1 MAAGGLVWRAYD
13 QGVFS
18 AGAGAAYEPWTSW
31 RSDAAPGPLG
41 LVRAGILAANPHN
54 TQPWLFQVG
63 AARIELFA
71 DTRATSAPSIPYL
84 REMHIGLGCALEN
97 MTRTARVLG
106 YDVALTLH
114 PGPLA
119 AAAASPRP
127 QPVATLA
134 LSPARPRPD
143 QLVEAIPRRHTDR
156 GAYAAGRPCRARCW
170 RRCGPPSRTTRTC
183 ASSSSRRRGSAG
195 SSATL
200 VQAST
205 ETIIADPAMVAASD
219 RWFRHRWAR
228 RAAAARR
235 AHAGRGRA
243 APLVTVMGKLMP
255 PPSPETSHRYWR
267 DATRDVQ
274 IPTSALFGLIAV
286 RDLYDRPQALRAG
299 QRWQRLHLM
308 ATRGAR
314 DAADQPAGGDGGPGA
329 RARKGA
335 TRGRRAGRAD
345 RRGRVEADLRVPR
358 RGFPRGRPR
367 RARGVRWTRWWC
379 PSRRAVCSEAG
390 PRRGAWP
397 AGPAGRR
404 R

>member
-1 MAAGGLVWRAYD
+1 MNRRAFVKGAGAVAVVAAGGLVWRAYD

-18 AGAGAAYEPWTSW
+18 PGAGAAYEPWTTW

-71 DTRATSAPSIPYL
+71 DTRRNLGAFDPYL

-106 YDVALTLH
+106 YDVAVALH

-156 GAYAAGRPCRARCW
+156 GAYAAGRPVPGEMLEAMWAAFQDDADVRLFLF
-170 RRCGPPSRTTRTC
+170 
-183 ASSSSRRRGSAG
+183 SAPAERKQFG
-195 SSATL
+195 EL

-205 ETIIADPAMVAASD
+205 ETIIADPAMVADSD
-219 RWFRHRWAR
+219 RWFRHRWSDVQR
-228 RAAAARR
+228 RRDGLTLDAAAL
-235 AHAGRGRA
+235 G
-243 APLVTVMGKLMP
+243 PLVTVMGKLMP
-255 PPSPETSHRYWR
+255 PASAETSHRYWR

-274 IPTSALFGLIAV
+274 VPSSALFGLIAV
-286 RDLYDRPQALRAG
+286 RDLYDRPQALRVG
-299 QRWQRLHLM
+299 QRWQHLHLM
-308 ATRGAR
+308 ATARGLAMQPVNQPVEMVDR
-314 DAADQPAGGDGGPGA
+314 ERELGQAPRAALALAALTGEAGWKPTFA
-329 RARKGA
+329 F
-335 TRGRRAGRAD
+335 RAG
-345 RRGRVEADLRVPR
+345 VP
-358 RGFPRGRPR
+358 
-367 RARGVRWTRWWC
+367 TR
-379 PSRRAVCSEAG
+379 
-390 PRRGAWP
+390 P
-397 AGPAGRR
+397 AGPSPRR
-404 R
+404 PVDAVVLA